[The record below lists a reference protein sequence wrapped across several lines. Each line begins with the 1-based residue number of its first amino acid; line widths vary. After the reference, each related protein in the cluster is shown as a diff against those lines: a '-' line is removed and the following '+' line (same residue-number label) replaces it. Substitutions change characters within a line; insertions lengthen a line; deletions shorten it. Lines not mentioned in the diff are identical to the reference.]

1 MSPFNRIA
9 LVGNALASAV
19 SLLNVE
25 GFCAVDTIHK
35 MISQVFFDAPP
46 HQPSILSSTSL
57 LADIQRGLAF
67 VECRTNGEEKG
78 SRTGK
83 RVRSLIG
90 GMGKLAWS
98 ASFS

>member
-35 MISQVFFDAPP
+35 MISQVFLCSAASAVNFAFDFI
-46 HQPSILSSTSL
+46 S
-57 LADIQRGLAF
+57 G
-67 VECRTNGEEKG
+67 
-78 SRTGK
+78 
-83 RVRSLIG
+83 
-90 GMGKLAWS
+90 
-98 ASFS
+98 